1 MSAASSFLSVSER
14 FTLDSHPRP
23 KEIIFP
29 EDRLYEVYKKRNP
42 NWDKEVIK
50 MHDKARAKGEKTR
63 GYLFCNLWQ
72 QYILEVWLVQF
83 FHFFTFLLF
92 ADYSYSS
99 SRQAKLVLSAITN
112 NFCPWCDRESRKRML
127 TQRSMRSSRSSK
139 TRFSH

>member
-1 MSAASSFLSVSER
+1 MGSSAVPAASSFLSVSER

-50 MHDKARAKGEKTR
+50 MHDKARANGEKTR

-72 QYILEVWLVQF
+72 QYILEVSLVQF
-83 FHFFTFLLF
+83 FLCFACLLF
-92 ADYSYSS
+92 AVTATAL
-99 SRQAKLVLSAITN
+99 RGKP
-112 NFCPWCDRESRKRML
+112 C
-127 TQRSMRSSRSSK
+127 
-139 TRFSH
+139 

>member
-1 MSAASSFLSVSER
+1 MGSSAVPAASSFLSVSDR

-50 MHDKARAKGEKTR
+50 MHDKARANGEKTR

-72 QYILEVWLVQF
+72 QYILEVSLVQF
-83 FHFFTFLLF
+83 FLCFTCLLF
-92 ADYSYSS
+92 AEYSYSS
-99 SRQAKLVLSAITN
+99 SRQAMLVLSAIT
-112 NFCPWCDRESRKRML
+112 
-127 TQRSMRSSRSSK
+127 K
-139 TRFSH
+139 TFLSLV

>member
-1 MSAASSFLSVSER
+1 MGSSAVPAASSFLSVSER
-14 FTLDSHPRP
+14 FTLDRHPRP

-50 MHDKARAKGEKTR
+50 MHDKARANGEKTR

-72 QYILEVWLVQF
+72 QYILEVSLVLF
-83 FHFFTFLLF
+83 FLFFLF

-99 SRQAKLVLSAITN
+99 SRQAKLVLSAIT
-112 NFCPWCDRESRKRML
+112 
-127 TQRSMRSSRSSK
+127 K
-139 TRFSH
+139 TFLSLV